1 MSEYQCYE
9 FVALDRQLTSKEM
22 AELRAISTRA
32 DISPTRFWNE
42 YHWGNLKAD
51 PAKLVARYFDA
62 HLYFANW
69 GTRRFMLRFPA
80 RSVDVAALKP
90 YFIGDRAK
98 LTKAGAFVVLD
109 FWSDDEERG
118 DEEEWFEGGRLAAL
132 TPLRVQILQGN
143 FSGAYVAWL
152 SSVQSGDVSNNIRE
166 PPVPSG
172 LANPAAPIATLAEL
186 LRVDRDL
193 LAAAAE
199 ASAAPAGDSKD
210 LRAWVKARPIAE
222 KDRWLLH
229 AIDHPEAALG
239 TELRAAFRKGRA
251 NGSSQPRRTAGE
263 LLARAEELREARN
276 AVEAV
281 AAERAQVAAARARA
295 KELGRLAKRGQASW
309 ADLAKLIE
317 ARSYD
322 KAVKLAVD
330 LRDLAER
337 DGEVP
342 AFGERFAS
350 LKKAHARRRGFF
362 DAFKRKVQ
370 AS

>member
-69 GTRRFMLRFPA
+69 GTRRFMLRLPA

-90 YFIGDRAK
+90 YFTDDRAK

-132 TPLRVQILQGN
+132 TPLRAQILQGDL
-143 FSGAYVAWL
+143 SAAYVAWL
-152 SSVQSGDVSNNIRE
+152 GSVQSGAVNDGVRE
-166 PPVPSG
+166 PLVPPG
-172 LANPAAPIATLAEL
+172 LSNPAAPVASLAEL

-193 LAAAAE
+193 LAAASE
-199 ASAAPAGDSKD
+199 GSAAPAGDAKD

-229 AIDHPEAALG
+229 AIQHPEAALG
-239 TELRAAFRKGRA
+239 AELRATFRKGRSH
-251 NGSSQPRRTAGE
+251 GSSQPRRTAGE
-263 LLARAEELREARN
+263 LLARAEELREARK
-276 AVEAV
+276 AAELV
-281 AAERAQVAAARARA
+281 ANERAQVAAVRERT
-295 KELGRLAKRGQASW
+295 KELDRLAKRGQTAW
-309 ADLAKLIE
+309 TELGRLIE
-317 ARSYD
+317 GRSYD
-322 KAVKLAVD
+322 KAVDLAVD
-330 LRDLAER
+330 LRELAER
-337 DGEVP
+337 DGARTE
-342 AFGERFAS
+342 FDQRFAS

-362 DAFKRKVQ
+362 DAFKRKE
-370 AS
+370 SRL